1 MAKVCQEKLLSI
13 LGRVLPTSSIDKIFE
28 KKTSQKRKLDLF
40 FFSSFTF
47 GKQNME
53 CCMSN
58 YSKEI
63 SDDYFFT

>member
-40 FFSSFTF
+40 FFFLHLW
-47 GKQNME
+47 KAEYAMLHVQLQ
-53 CCMSN
+53 
-58 YSKEI
+58 
-63 SDDYFFT
+63 

>member
-40 FFSSFTF
+40 FF
-47 GKQNME
+47 
-53 CCMSN
+53 
-58 YSKEI
+58 
-63 SDDYFFT
+63 FFLHLWKAEYGMLHVQLQ

>member
-40 FFSSFTF
+40 FFLPSPLESRIWNAACPITV
-47 GKQNME
+47 K
-53 CCMSN
+53 
-58 YSKEI
+58 K
-63 SDDYFFT
+63 

>member
-28 KKTSQKRKLDLF
+28 KKNFPKKEIGPI